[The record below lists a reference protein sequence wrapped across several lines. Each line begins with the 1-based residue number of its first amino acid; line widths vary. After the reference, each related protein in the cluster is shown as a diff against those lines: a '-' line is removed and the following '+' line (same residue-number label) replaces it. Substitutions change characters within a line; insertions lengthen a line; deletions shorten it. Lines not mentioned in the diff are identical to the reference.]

1 MPCLPCR
8 SCSVLVEGS
17 CDSAVKDRQLETPC
31 QSSSRQLPTEV
42 HRAQIQ
48 LGVDGQDPL
57 RGEGYTGEQVQ
68 RKYGLWRREPSLQEK
83 NRDGGKKLTRAYLE
97 SKSAGC

>member
-1 MPCLPCR
+1 M
-8 SCSVLVEGS
+8 SVIFTAAS
-17 CDSAVKDRQLETPC
+17 
-31 QSSSRQLPTEV
+31 TEV

-68 RKYGLWRREPSLQEK
+68 RKYGLWRRNPSLQEK
-83 NRDGGKKLTRAYLE
+83 QRRREETNARIPGE
-97 SKSAGC
+97 